1 MRKKLPKILIIF
13 FITIFILQMA
23 ALVFLLLNPSEVSAQ
38 VQFEPQVGVGEFQKG
53 GSYTV
58 SEDGSSKSNLIGK
71 YIKAIYQYGTGV
83 VGILAAVVLMIG
95 GLLWLTAGGS
105 QERVKS
111 AQDWIKA
118 ALTGLVIA
126 LCSYIILLTINPDL
140 VKFRPI
146 TVEPVK
152 TNSDFSQYANEEGY
166 RRLWAVIQD
175 TGALLETMKQNPDR
189 YQKASVNNS
198 SFDNVFVDAQDNEKI
213 YEFYTADGELDVRIW
228 VKK

>member
-13 FITIFILQMA
+13 FITIFILQLA
-23 ALVFLLLNPSEVSAQ
+23 ALIFLLLNPDSVGAAELQVPIGGQKEVSGIAQ
-38 VQFEPQVGVGEFQKG
+38 YVKLVYE
-53 GSYTV
+53 
-58 SEDGSSKSNLIGK
+58 
-71 YIKAIYQYGTGV
+71 YGTGV

-95 GLLWLTAGGS
+95 GLMWLTAGGS

-118 ALTGLVIA
+118 ALTGLIIA

-146 TVEPVK
+146 MVEPVK